1 MKTNGKWE
9 DGFNREGETKCGGGE
24 LDQNFGMN
32 EEA

>member
-1 MKTNGKWE
+1 MVSGKMGSIE
-9 DGFNREGETKCGGGE
+9 RERRNVGGGGE

>member
-1 MKTNGKWE
+1 MVSGKMGSIE
-9 DGFNREGETKCGGGE
+9 RERRNVGGGE